1 MQAARPNPP
10 NWGQLYETALGQG
23 GYVTT
28 QQAQEAGYSLPL
40 LTHHVKQGRLQRVR
54 RGIYRLTHYPAGE
67 QEDLIVLW
75 LWTEQQGVFSHE
87 TALVLQDL
95 SDALPAVYHLTLP
108 AAWSRRR
115 LRVPENVRLYY
126 ADVSETDRRWAGTV
140 PITSPIRTL
149 VDCASAAVLPEFIHD
164 AYRQIQQRGLA
175 DPDELRERLSP
186 LLKGDVL
193 LSRLLE

>member
-10 NWGQLYETALGQG
+10 NWGQLYETAVGQG

-40 LTHHVKQGRLQRVR
+40 LTHHVKQGRLLRAR
-54 RGIYRLTHYPAGE
+54 RGIYRLMHYPAGE

-115 LRVPENVRLYY
+115 LRVPEGVRLYY
-126 ADVSETDRRWAGTV
+126 ADVSDTDRRWVGNV
-140 PITSPIRTL
+140 PVTSPLRTL
-149 VDCASAAVLPEFIHD
+149 VDCVAAHVSPEFVRD
-164 AYRQIQQRGLA
+164 ARKQILQRGLA
-175 DPDELRERLSP
+175 SATELQDRMRQLP
-186 LLKGDVL
+186 GHYF
-193 LSRLLE
+193 